1 MSSSQQ
7 SSGHTWTEGD
17 FEHPNE
23 KIRHSLIVALVFAF
37 TLPTVAVG
45 LRLLARRM
53 TGSRLFLDDYLILV
67 ALVWLI
73 VLYLYGKRPLI
84 WSHGSFS
91 NMDVRPALSFVSEVI
106 APAKAEDGT
115 DRMESALQWPRLS
128 YRDSSKREC

>member
-53 TGSRLFLDDYLILV
+53 TGNRLFLDDYLILV
-67 ALVWLI
+67 ALVWLPI
-73 VLYLYGKRPLI
+73 LYPCREWSLI
-84 WSHGSFS
+84 LIYDSCL
-91 NMDVRPALSFVSEVI
+91 NMVARPALSFVSQAI
-106 APAKAEDGT
+106 LA
-115 DRMESALQWPRLS
+115 
-128 YRDSSKREC
+128 

>member
-1 MSSSQQ
+1 MIIPNHFTCVCSVLFPRVPVMSSSQQ

-53 TGSRLFLDDYLILV
+53 TGNRLFLDDYLILV
-67 ALVWLI
+67 ALVWL
-73 VLYLYGKRPLI
+73 PLLHHCRE
-84 WSHGSFS
+84 WSLTLIYDSCL
-91 NMDVRPALSFVSEVI
+91 NMDALLALSFVSQAV
-106 APAKAEDGT
+106 PAYWSELHT
-115 DRMESALQWPRLS
+115 N
-128 YRDSSKREC
+128 

>member
-1 MSSSQQ
+1 MSSSRQ

-67 ALVWLI
+67 ALVWLPI
-73 VLYLYGKRPLI
+73 SYPCRKMSLTLIYDSYL
-84 WSHGSFS
+84 
-91 NMDVRPALSFVSEVI
+91 NMVARLALSFVSQDI
-106 APAKAEDGT
+106 LA
-115 DRMESALQWPRLS
+115 
-128 YRDSSKREC
+128 Y